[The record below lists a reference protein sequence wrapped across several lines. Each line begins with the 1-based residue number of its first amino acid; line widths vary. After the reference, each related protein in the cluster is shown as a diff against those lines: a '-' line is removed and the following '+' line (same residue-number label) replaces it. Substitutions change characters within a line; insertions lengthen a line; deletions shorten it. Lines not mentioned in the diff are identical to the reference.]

1 MENNLSAS
9 QLLAF
14 QAISSFVS
22 EANKVGG
29 RTQKS
34 LQLYNRLI
42 EKTNI
47 SHKDAI
53 AKHIAGF
60 KQFIVANV
68 DALKSQDVGKLVK
81 NTVEYSSRVFI
92 NIRLLIVNASPD
104 NESIIWNHLITI
116 GAIVNPKSNLKE
128 ILKEKKES
136 EPENTEQL
144 EISDILEND
153 GSPEDDVIAN
163 MMNKVQMSADPN
175 TTDPNQAMQQ
185 LMTGGGLMDMVKDM
199 TTGMQN
205 GDLDIGKMLGSLQK
219 MTQKLGDMDGAPPE
233 IQAMTGNLNQ
243 MINNVSQKVK
253 DTKN

>member
-29 RTQKS
+29 KTQKS

-47 SHKDAI
+47 AHKDAI
-53 AKHIAGF
+53 TKHIKAF
-60 KQFIVANV
+60 KTFVHANL
-68 DALKSQDVGKLVK
+68 DALKTQDVSKLTK
-81 NTVEYSSRVFI
+81 NTIDYSDRVFI
-92 NIRLLIVNASPD
+92 NARLLLINSSD

-116 GAIVNPKSNLKE
+116 GAIVQPKSNLKE
-128 ILKEKKES
+128 ILKEKKET
-136 EPENTEQL
+136 EPEVTDSL
-144 EISDILEND
+144 EISDILDSD

-185 LMTGGGLMDMVKDM
+185 LMSGGGLMDMVKDM
-199 TTGMQN
+199 TSGMQN
-205 GDLDIGKMLGSLQK
+205 GDLDINKMLGSLQK

>member
-29 RTQKS
+29 KTQKS

-47 SHKDAI
+47 SHKEAI
-53 AKHIAGF
+53 SKHITAF
-60 KQFIVANV
+60 KKFVVANV
-68 DALKSQDVGKLVK
+68 DALKAQDVSKLSK
-81 NTVEYSSRVFI
+81 TTIDYSDRVFI
-92 NIRLLIVNASPD
+92 NVRLLLVNSTD
-104 NESIIWNHLITI
+104 NENIIWTHLITI
-116 GAIVNPKSNLKE
+116 GAIVHPKANLKE
-128 ILKEKKES
+128 ILKEQKEA
-136 EPENTEQL
+136 EPEQSEQL
-144 EISDILEND
+144 EISDILDSD
-153 GSPEDDVIAN
+153 GSPESDVIAN

-185 LMTGGGLMDMVKDM
+185 LMSGGGLMDMVKDM

-243 MINNVSQKVK
+243 MINNVSQKVN
-253 DTKN
+253 DAKN

>member
-22 EANKVGG
+22 EANKVSGK
-29 RTQKS
+29 TQKS

-53 AKHIAGF
+53 TKHINAF
-60 KQFIVANV
+60 KTFVNANV
-68 DALKSQDVGKLVK
+68 DALKTQDVSKLTK
-81 NTVEYSSRVFI
+81 ITIDYSDRVFI
-92 NIRLLIVNASPD
+92 NTRLLLLNSSD
-104 NESIIWNHLITI
+104 NENIIWNHLITI
-116 GAIVNPKSNLKE
+116 GAIVHPKSNLKE
-128 ILKEKKES
+128 ILKEKREV
-136 EPENTEQL
+136 EPESPESI
-144 EISDILEND
+144 EISDILAND

-185 LMTGGGLMDMVKDM
+185 LMSGGGLMDMVKDM
-199 TTGMQN
+199 TSGMQN
-205 GDLDIGKMLGSLQK
+205 GDLDISKMLGSLQK

-243 MINNVSQKVK
+243 MINNVSQKVN

>member
-29 RTQKS
+29 KTQKS

-47 SHKDAI
+47 SHKEAI
-53 AKHIAGF
+53 TKHINAF
-60 KQFIVANV
+60 KKFMVVNV
-68 DALKSQDVGKLVK
+68 DALKSQDVSKLSK
-81 NTVEYSSRVFI
+81 TTVDYSDRVFI
-92 NIRLLIVNASPD
+92 NVRLLLVNSAD
-104 NESIIWNHLITI
+104 NENVIWNHLITI
-116 GAIVNPKSNLKE
+116 GAIVHPKANLKE
-128 ILKEKKES
+128 ILKEKQEA
-136 EPENTEQL
+136 EPEQL
-144 EISDILEND
+144 EISDILDSD
-153 GSPEDDVIAN
+153 GSPESDVIAN

-185 LMTGGGLMDMVKDM
+185 LMSGGGLMDMVKDM

-243 MINNVSQKVK
+243 MINNVSQKVN
-253 DTKN
+253 DSKN